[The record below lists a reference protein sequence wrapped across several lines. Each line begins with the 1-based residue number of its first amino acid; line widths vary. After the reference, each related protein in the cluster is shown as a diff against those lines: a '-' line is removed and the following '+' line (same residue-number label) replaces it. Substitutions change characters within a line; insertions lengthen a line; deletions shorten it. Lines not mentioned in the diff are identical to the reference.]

1 MGPLTPTLSRKR
13 GEGVNWHAFGIPR
26 PACGARVASV
36 ASRVRGSYASLPG
49 SAIAADH
56 GDITSVMP

>member
-1 MGPLTPTLSRKR
+1 MGPLTPTLSPQAGRGGQLARFRNPSPRLR
-13 GEGVNWHAFGIPR
+13 GEGGERSEP
-26 PACGARVASV
+26 GE
-36 ASRVRGSYASLPG
+36 GSYASLPG

>member
-1 MGPLTPTLSRKR
+1 MSPSPQPSPRKR
-13 GEGVNWHAFGIPR
+13 GEGVNWRAFAIPR
-26 PACGARVASV
+26 PACGERVASV